1 MVENELRLAK
11 SRGVPLVAI
20 PTSDPFYVD
29 QLIVEAFKN
38 GGDSRKEIAI
48 IGHDI
53 VRGFR
58 TMNAKGKALCDRVFA
73 EPLGSQRD
81 GVDNAVCTNFVAA
94 METAIAKFPEN
105 TIVIA
110 HGSHRYTEPGPI
122 QVIENARDLFA
133 SSGRML
139 VMLGPSFQFPPELQA
154 DVLVIDDP
162 LPDDTQRKTITE
174 KVYTDA
180 ELKPD
185 PVALTEAVRYTKGLS
200 PFAVEQTV
208 ALSLQKTGLDTAIIR
223 KRWKQTINA
232 TPGLMIDESGA
243 TFNDIGGLTNFKEF
257 CMRIVQGQ
265 AKPSAVIRIEEIEK
279 ALAGSSGAVG
289 DTSGVSQGILGALLT
304 FMQEQSATGI
314 VALGPPGSGKSLSS
328 VALGGAAGIPTI
340 TFDLGSLKGSLVGQT
355 EQRTRQAL
363 RIIQEMAGQNTFWIA
378 SCNSIAAL
386 PPELRR
392 RFALGTWFFDLPDA
406 EERKVIWKMY
416 IEKFKLPAS
425 ALPSSEGW
433 TGAEIK
439 TCCEVA
445 WRLKVGLTEAAQ
457 YIVPI
462 SKSASELIDTLRK
475 YADNRYLSASNPGV
489 YQYRKLADIGVPTNM
504 KKARAFD
511 LTEKGGNN

>member
-29 QLIVEAFKN
+29 QLVVAAFTNGSAPAIV
-38 GGDSRKEIAI
+38 
-48 IGHDI
+48 GHDI
-53 VRGFR
+53 VRGYR
-58 TMNAKGKALCDRVFA
+58 SMNAKGKAILSKIFA
-73 EPLGSQRD
+73 EPLGTAMD
-81 GVDNAVCTNFVAA
+81 GIDNMTCTNFVAA
-94 METAIAKFPEN
+94 MEVAITKFPEN

-110 HGSHRYTEPGPI
+110 HGSHRYTEAGPI
-122 QVIENARDLFA
+122 QAIENARDLFA

-139 VMLGPSFQFPPELQA
+139 IMLGPSFQFAPELQA
-154 DVLVIDDP
+154 DVLIIDDP
-162 LPDDTQRKTITE
+162 LPDDTQRKSITE

-185 PVALTEAVRYTKGLS
+185 ANALIEAVRYTKGLS

-208 ALSLQKTGLDTAIIR
+208 ALSLQKSGLDIEVIR

-232 TPGLMIDESGA
+232 TPGLMIDESGS
-243 TFNDIGGLTNFKEF
+243 TFDDIGGLSNFKTF
-257 CMRIVQGQ
+257 CMQIVKGE

-363 RIIQEMAGQNTFWIA
+363 RIIQEMAGKNTFWIA

-416 IEKFKLPAS
+416 IAKFKLQNVDV
-425 ALPSSEGW
+425 PSSEGW

-445 WRLKVGLTEAAQ
+445 WRLKVSLTEAAQ

-462 SKSASELIDTLRK
+462 SKSASELIEGLRK
-475 YADNRYLSASNPGV
+475 FANNRYLSASYPGV
-489 YQYRKLADIGVPTNM
+489 YQYRELKEIGIPSSE
-504 KKARAFD
+504 KKRRVD
-511 LTEKGGNN
+511 LSEKGGNN

>member
-29 QLIVEAFKN
+29 QLVIGAFTN
-38 GGDSRKEIAI
+38 GSAPAI
-48 IGHDI
+48 IGHDV

-58 TMNAKGKALCDRVFA
+58 SMNAKGKSVLAKALEELDPSVT
-73 EPLGSQRD
+73 
-81 GVDNAVCTNFVAA
+81 TNFVAA
-94 METAIAKFPEN
+94 MEVAIGKFPEN
-105 TIVIA
+105 TVLIA
-110 HGSHRYTEPGPI
+110 HGAHRYTEAGPI
-122 QVIENARDLFA
+122 QAIENARDLFA

-162 LPDDTQRKTITE
+162 LPDDSQRKLITE

-185 PVALTEAVRYTKGLS
+185 ANALIEAVRYTKGLS

-208 ALSLQKTGLDTAIIR
+208 ALSLQKSGLDIEIIR

-232 TPGLMIDESGA
+232 TPGLLIDESGS
-243 TFNDIGGLTNFKEF
+243 TFDDIGGLANFKEF
-257 CMRIVQGQ
+257 CMRIVKGE
-265 AKPSAVIRIEEIEK
+265 AKPSAVVRIEEIEK

-363 RIIQEMAGQNTFWIA
+363 RIIQEMAGKNTFWIA

-406 EERKVIWKMY
+406 DERKVIWKMY
-416 IEKFKLPAS
+416 VSKFKLSNTGEVP
-425 ALPSSEGW
+425 PSEGW

-445 WRLKVGLTEAAQ
+445 WRLKVSLAEAAQ

-462 SKSASELIDTLRK
+462 SKSASELIEGLRK
-475 YADNRYLSASNPGV
+475 FASNRYLSASYPGV
-489 YQYRKLADIGVPTNM
+489 YQYRELKEIGIPFSD
-504 KKARAFD
+504 KKRRVD
-511 LTEKGGNN
+511 LN